1 MVITQGQYIV
11 LDESPPALHLL
22 LVYGGVLEFSRD
34 VGDLAL
40 NASYIFV
47 FGGKLVHVGTEQEP
61 FPNKATITL
70 TGDRDSYE
78 LPVYGAKCLAV
89 RDAILDLH

>member
-1 MVITQGQYIV
+1 MSLWPWGHARNPNQITWAYVDLWSSLTTWGGVLENKPLEGDSVVITQGQYIV

-40 NASYIFV
+40 ERV
-47 FGGKLVHVGTEQEP
+47 VH
-61 FPNKATITL
+61 L
-70 TGDRDSYE
+70 R
-78 LPVYGAKCLAV
+78 V
-89 RDAILDLH
+89 RR